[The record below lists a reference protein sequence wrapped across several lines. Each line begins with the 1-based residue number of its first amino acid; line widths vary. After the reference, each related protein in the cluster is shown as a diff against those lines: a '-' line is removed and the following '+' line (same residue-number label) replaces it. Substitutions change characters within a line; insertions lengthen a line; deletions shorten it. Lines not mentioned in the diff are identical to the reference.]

1 MWGRLVEG
9 AQKADAIT
17 KRYSQRSGFKETGPE
32 GLGREVGGSE
42 DKELVG
48 LCI

>member
-9 AQKADAIT
+9 AQKAGTIT
-17 KRYSQRSGFKETGPE
+17 KKYSQRSGLEETGLK